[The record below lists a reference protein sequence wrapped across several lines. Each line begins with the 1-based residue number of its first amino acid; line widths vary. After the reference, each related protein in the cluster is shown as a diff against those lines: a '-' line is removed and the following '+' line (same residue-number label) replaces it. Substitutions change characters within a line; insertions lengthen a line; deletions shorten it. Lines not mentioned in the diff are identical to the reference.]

1 MAGSNSGG
9 EGSYNYLYK
18 RRKDMKKN
26 YLSMTG
32 PRCALPL
39 YVLKNRN
46 KWMLDEVIS
55 NEGRIETIDTEGT
68 NNKR

>member
-1 MAGSNSGG
+1 
-9 EGSYNYLYK
+9 
-18 RRKDMKKN
+18 
-26 YLSMTG
+26 MTG